1 VPAAKAP
8 LGTDTPHPDRYQP
21 VVRRLRLSR
30 ATVAVAEV
38 GAGPPL
44 LLINGIG
51 AGMNTWRP
59 LGRRL
64 YDRHRLILFDAPGSG
79 SSAGLRQPL
88 RMPGLAGLV
97 AELLDRLGHDQ
108 VDVLGYSWGGALAQQ
123 LAHDAPERV
132 RRLILAS
139 TAPGLGG
146 RLPSL
151 VALAFLSSPLR
162 FLPESYL
169 GWLSPMIYGG
179 ASLRGGTARR
189 GRTGVA
195 LVGEPA
201 SQLGYAHQMYAI
213 NGWTSLP
220 WLHRIGQPTL
230 VVSGDDDP
238 LVPLQNARML
248 AERIPHATLAV
259 IPGGGHL
266 WMLEVPDRSAAL
278 VTQFLS

>member
-8 LGTDTPHPDRYQP
+8 PGTDTPRPDRYQP

-30 ATVAVAEV
+30 ATVGVAEV
-38 GAGPPL
+38 GTGPPL
-44 LLINGIG
+44 LLVNGIG
-51 AGMNTWRP
+51 AGLNTWRP
-59 LGRRL
+59 LARRL
-64 YDRHRLILFDAPGSG
+64 YDRRRLILFDAPGSG
-79 SSAGLRQPL
+79 SSAEPRQPL
-88 RMPGLAGLV
+88 RMPALAGLV

-123 LAHDAPERV
+123 LAHDAPGRV

-151 VALAFLSSPLR
+151 VSLAFLSSPLR
-162 FLPESYL
+162 FLPASYL

-179 ASLRGGTARR
+179 ASVRSGGPRQ
-189 GRTGVA
+189 GRTGAA

-201 SQLGYAHQMYAI
+201 SQLGYAHQFYAI

-238 LVPLQNARML
+238 LVPLQNARIL
-248 AERIPHATLAV
+248 AERIPNARLVV

-266 WMLEVPDRSAAL
+266 WMLELPDRSAG
-278 VTQFLS
+278 VVRQFLS

>member
-1 VPAAKAP
+1 VPAAKVS
-8 LGTDTPHPDRYQP
+8 LGTDTPRPDRYQP
-21 VVRRLRLSR
+21 VARRLRLSR
-30 ATVAVAEV
+30 ATVRVAEI
-38 GAGPPL
+38 GTGTPL

-51 AGMNTWRP
+51 AGLDTWRH

-64 YDRHRLILFDAPGSG
+64 YDRHRLIMFDAPGSG
-79 SSAGLRQPL
+79 ASGELGQPL
-88 RMPGLAGLV
+88 RMPGLARLV
-97 AELLDRLGHDQ
+97 VELLDRLGEGQ

-123 LAHDAPERV
+123 LAHDFPDRV
-132 RRLILAS
+132 RRLVLAS

-162 FLPESYL
+162 FLPATYL
-169 GWLSPMIYGG
+169 AWLNPVIYGG
-179 ASLRGGTARR
+179 ASRRNGGSRSRVGA
-189 GRTGVA
+189 A

-220 WLHRIGQPTL
+220 WLHQIRQPTL
-230 VVSGDDDP
+230 VISGDDDP
-238 LVPLQNARML
+238 LVPLQNARIL
-248 AERIPHATLAV
+248 AERIPNAKLAV

-266 WMLEVPDRSAAL
+266 WLLEVPNRSAAA
-278 VTQFLS
+278 VTRFLS

>member
-8 LGTDTPHPDRYQP
+8 LGTDTPCPDRYQP

-30 ATVAVAEV
+30 ATVRVAEV
-38 GAGPPL
+38 GTGTPL

-51 AGMNTWRP
+51 AGLDTWHP
-59 LGRRL
+59 LGKRL
-64 YDRHRLILFDAPGSG
+64 YDRHRLILFDAPG
-79 SSAGLRQPL
+79 AGASTELGQPL
-88 RMPGLAGLV
+88 RMPGLARLV
-97 AELLDRLGHDQ
+97 VELLNRLGEDE

-123 LAHDAPERV
+123 LAHDAPGRV
-132 RRLILAS
+132 RRLVLAS

-162 FLPESYL
+162 FLPASYL
-169 GWLSPMIYGG
+169 GWMSPIIYGG
-179 ASLRGGTARR
+179 ASRR
-189 GRTGVA
+189 SGSPRSRVGAA

-220 WLHRIGQPTL
+220 WLHRIRQPTL
-230 VVSGDDDP
+230 VISGDDDP
-238 LVPLQNARML
+238 LVPLQNARIL
-248 AERIPHATLAV
+248 AERIPNARLAV
-259 IPGGGHL
+259 ISGGGHL
-266 WMLEVPDRSAAL
+266 WMLEAPDRSAAV
-278 VTQFLS
+278 VTRFLA

>member
-1 VPAAKAP
+1 VSAAKAR
-8 LGTDTPHPDRYQP
+8 LGTDTPRPDRYQP

-30 ATVAVAEV
+30 ATVRVAEV
-38 GAGPPL
+38 GTGTPL

-51 AGMNTWRP
+51 ATLDTWRP
-59 LGRRL
+59 LGKRL
-64 YDRHRLILFDAPGSG
+64 SDRHRLILFDAPGTG
-79 SSAGLRQPL
+79 ASAELRQPL
-88 RMPGLAGLV
+88 RMPGLAQLV
-97 AELLDRLGHDQ
+97 VELLDRLGEGQ

-123 LAHDAPERV
+123 LAHDTPDRV
-132 RRLILAS
+132 RRLVLAS

-151 VALAFLSSPLR
+151 VALTFLSSPLR
-162 FLPESYL
+162 FLPASYL

-179 ASLRGGTARR
+179 ASRSGGSRSRVGA
-189 GRTGVA
+189 A

-220 WLHRIGQPTL
+220 WLHRIRQPTL
-230 VVSGDDDP
+230 VISGDDDP
-238 LVPLQNARML
+238 LVPLDNARIL
-248 AERIPHATLAV
+248 AERIPNAQLAV

-266 WMLEVPDRSAAL
+266 WMLEAPDRSAAV
-278 VTQFLS
+278 VTRFLS